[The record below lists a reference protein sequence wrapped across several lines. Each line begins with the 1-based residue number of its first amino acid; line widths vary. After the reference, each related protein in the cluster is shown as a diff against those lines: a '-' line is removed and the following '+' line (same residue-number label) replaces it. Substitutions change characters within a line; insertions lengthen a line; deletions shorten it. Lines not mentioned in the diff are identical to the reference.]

1 MIRSNVE
8 IVSLSAGARFGQYS
22 IVSTLG
28 TGGMGEVY
36 LAEDT
41 RLGRRV
47 ALKVLPTKFTS
58 DDDRVRRFER
68 EARAAS
74 ALNHPNIITIYEI
87 GQVDSTRFIS
97 TEFIEGLTITQKGRG
112 RPIDTLESVDIAL
125 QVSGA
130 LQAAHRAGIIHRD
143 IKSENIMVRPDGY
156 VKVLDFG
163 LAKLTEA
170 FPSGDDVDLEGE
182 TRKLAATSPGMIMGT
197 VSYMSPEQARGFRV
211 DGRSD
216 IFSLGIVF
224 YEMLTGKLPF
234 PGETASDIIAA
245 ILNRDV
251 ESLHRHVGGVPDRLD
266 WIVRKMLAKQPLD
279 RFQTA
284 AELTD
289 VLKWMKRQLEPSG
302 TSASSSSGHDIRTLN
317 LTDEQATRPTV
328 LDLGDG
334 VSGQR
339 SSSQNDRRL
348 HYDTNPID
356 LITSPLQRFLYQL
369 RHPIRYAKGG
379 IALGAILIAIG
390 ILGAYYV
397 SQRAPE
403 HENAIAVV
411 PFLNVSADAATGDI
425 ADGITQG
432 LIKNLSRLPRL
443 RVRPLASVLKYK
455 STALQSSLPDLRTVG
470 QDLNV
475 PVILTGR
482 IERRSSGLSLNI
494 ELIDARNMSYI
505 WGRKYDRT
513 LSELLAL
520 DEEITREV
528 SEQLK
533 LNLDGHDKAELE
545 AYQYYLRGRYYL
557 SKRTSADLQQGIEA
571 FNAAIARDAD
581 FALAYAGLAD
591 CYNMLTTYGRLT
603 PDEGFAK
610 SKAAAETSIRLD
622 DRLAEG
628 HTALAYVKHR
638 YDGKWA
644 DAEREFKRAI
654 DLDPNYAP
662 ARQWYSSL
670 LVASGRQR
678 EAIAEARRCQ
688 EIDPLSLIVN
698 SHLAYILYLSERYDE
713 SIEQCKKVLTYKE
726 DFFPALRYQGLALE
740 QVGKLDEAIAVLS
753 RARELSGRSQLL
765 LGALGHAYAVSGN
778 RAKALEAMNELMRV
792 APDGRF
798 NAFEVAVIHTGL
810 GEKEK
815 ALQLLQKA
823 VDEHNDM
830 QLLPVDPRLKS
841 LRSDPRFVAL
851 IKKIGVG

>member
-1 MIRSNVE
+1 
-8 IVSLSAGARFGQYS
+8 VSLSAGARFGQYS

-47 ALKVLPTKFTS
+47 ALKVLPTKFTT
-58 DDDRVRRFER
+58 DEDRVRRFER

-87 GQVDSTRFIS
+87 GEVDSTRFIS

-112 RPIDTLESVDIAL
+112 RPIDALESVDIAL

-143 IKSENIMVRPDGY
+143 VKSENIMVRPDGY

-170 FPSGDDVDLEGE
+170 FPSGEDVDPEGQ
-182 TRKLAATSPGMIMGT
+182 TRKLAATTPGMIMGT

-224 YEMLTGKLPF
+224 YEMLSGRLPF
-234 PGETASDIIAA
+234 PGESASDIIAA
-245 ILNRDV
+245 ILNRDA
-251 ESLHRHVGGVPDRLD
+251 ESLHRHVGGMPERLD

-302 TSASSSSGHDIRTLN
+302 ASASSSSDDDIRTLN
-317 LTDEQATRPTV
+317 LTDEQATRATV

-339 SSSQNDRRL
+339 SSSGNEKRL
-348 HYDTNPID
+348 AFDTNPID
-356 LITSPLQRFLYQL
+356 LMTSPLQRFLYQL

-379 IALGAILIAIG
+379 IALGVMLIVVG
-390 ILGAYYV
+390 IVGTYFFSRQLPA
-397 SQRAPE
+397 

-443 RVRPLASVLKYK
+443 QVRPLASVLKYK
-455 STALQSSLPDLRTVG
+455 ATALQASLPDLRMVG

-482 IERRSSGLSLNI
+482 IERRSSGLSLDI
-494 ELIDARNMSYI
+494 ELIDARNNSYI

-533 LNLDGHDKAELE
+533 LNLVGHDKAELE
-545 AYQYYLRGRYYL
+545 AFQYYLRGRYHL

-571 FNAAIARDAD
+571 FNAAIARDSD

-591 CYNMLTTYGRLT
+591 CYNMLTTYGRLS
-603 PDEGFAK
+603 PDDGFAK

-638 YDGKWA
+638 YDGNWA

-670 LVASGRQR
+670 LVASGRKR

-688 EIDPLSLIVN
+688 EIDPLSLIV
-698 SHLAYILYLSERYDE
+698 SAHLAYILYLSERYDE
-713 SIEQCKKVLTYKE
+713 SIEQCKKVLAYKE

-740 QVGKLDEAIAVLS
+740 QAGRLDEAIAVLS

-778 RAKALEAMNELMRV
+778 RAKALEAMNELMRA

-810 GEKEK
+810 GDKEK
-815 ALQLLQKA
+815 AFELLQKA
-823 VDEHNDM
+823 VDERNDM

-841 LRSDPRFVAL
+841 LRSDPRFAKLVKA
-851 IKKIGVG
+851 IGVN